1 MSKKKPLTIQL
12 DVDGVIS
19 DFIWGFTRLG
29 AKYGG
34 LPSSTMEQVEW
45 DSFPGLLPSHEQ
57 LIWDEISQSN
67 YFWQSLP
74 LLLNPLETQGIRAL
88 YRAECQVYFVT
99 NRLGHNVRQ
108 QTEAWLLNRLE
119 LPSWANPTVIMARS
133 KGEVAKA
140 IMADFSIDDKAEN
153 AWCIG
158 WLTTPQNS
166 KTPDCRSYILDRK
179 YNQYDH
185 KIGSSKIRRVPT
197 VQAFLND
204 IQEKLCG

>member
-1 MSKKKPLTIQL
+1 
-12 DVDGVIS
+12 
-19 DFIWGFTRLG
+19 
-29 AKYGG
+29 
-34 LPSSTMEQVEW
+34 MEQVEW
-45 DSFPGLLPSHEQ
+45 DRFPGLLPSHEQ
-57 LIWDEISQSN
+57 LLWDEIGKSN

-74 LLLNPLETQGIRAL
+74 LLLNPGEAAGIREL
-88 YRAECQVYFVT
+88 YRDKCQVYFVT
-99 NRLGHNVRQ
+99 NRLGYNVRQ
-108 QTEAWLLNRLE
+108 QTEAWLRHRLE
-119 LPSWANPTVIMARS
+119 LPSWANPTVIIARS

-204 IQEKLCG
+204 VQEKLRG